1 MKASARTKTRGG
13 PRGAAAAV
21 KRRSLKSGQGGPL
34 PEDGAPIVEYPVG
47 CCVLLEGE
55 AGAAP
60 VWHLIRFR
68 IGGAGLPH
76 LGRLSAPP
84 DGPGWNARMGE
95 ARVADRSAVVLAAC
109 WPYRASSDDAGGESG
124 DDDPLAL
131 APAEGSLMLSH
142 LRGAR
147 GGPVPEEKPGTR
159 GA

>member
-1 MKASARTKTRGG
+1 VRSGSAKARGG

-34 PEDGAPIVEYPVG
+34 PEDGSPIADYPVG
-47 CCVLLEGE
+47 SCVLLDPG
-55 AGAAP
+55 G
-60 VWHLIRFR
+60 WHLVRFR
-68 IGGAGLPH
+68 IGGTGLPH

-95 ARVADRSAVVLAAC
+95 ARIADPDSVVRSSC
-109 WPYRASSDDAGGESG
+109 WPYRESADGATGESG

-131 APAEGSLMLSH
+131 APAEGSLMLNH

-147 GGPVPEEKPGTR
+147 GGPGPGPDPDEDLGAR
-159 GA
+159 GP